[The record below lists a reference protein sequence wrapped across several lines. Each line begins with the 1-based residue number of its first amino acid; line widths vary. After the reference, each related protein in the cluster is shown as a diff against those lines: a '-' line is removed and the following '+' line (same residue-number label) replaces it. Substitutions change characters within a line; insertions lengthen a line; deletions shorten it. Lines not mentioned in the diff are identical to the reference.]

1 LSHSDSAFMTT
12 FIVVMGLL
20 AVIGLA
26 AYFIANL
33 VADSEDKMVDSEE
46 WRETSD
52 QNIKLV
58 GQVNIAGEALVPE
71 TAAVAVA
78 DAGSAATADTEKAP
92 EATSAESIYTT
103 KCMACHAAGV
113 AGAPKLGDTGAWGPR
128 IAKGME
134 TLVSNA
140 INGLNAM
147 PPKGTCTSCSDA
159 DIKMT
164 VEYMVG
170 QSQ

>member
-1 LSHSDSAFMTT
+1 MSHSDSAFMTT

-33 VADSEDKMVDSEE
+33 VADSEDKMLGSEE

-52 QNIKLV
+52 QNIKPA
-58 GQVNIAGEALVPE
+58 GQVNIAGEALAPE
-71 TAAVAVA
+71 TAVVA
-78 DAGSAATADTEKAP
+78 DAGSAAAAETETAP

-103 KCMACHAAGV
+103 KCLACHAAGV
-113 AGAPKLGDTGAWGPR
+113 AGAPKLGDTDAWAPR

-134 TLVSNA
+134 TMVSNA
-140 INGLNAM
+140 ITGLNAM
-147 PPKGTCTSCSDA
+147 PPKGTCMSCSDA

-164 VEYMVG
+164 VEYMVE

>member
-1 LSHSDSAFMTT
+1 MSHSDSAFMTT

-33 VADSEDKMVDSEE
+33 VADSEDKMLGSEE

-52 QNIKLV
+52 QNIKPA
-58 GQVNIAGEALVPE
+58 GQVNIAGEALAPE
-71 TAAVAVA
+71 TAVVA
-78 DAGSAATADTEKAP
+78 DAGSAAAAETETAP

-103 KCMACHAAGV
+103 KCLACHAAGV
-113 AGAPKLGDTGAWGPR
+113 AGAPKLGDTDAWAPR

-134 TLVSNA
+134 TMVSNA
-140 INGLNAM
+140 ITGLNAM
-147 PPKGTCTSCSDA
+147 PPKGNCMSCSDA

-164 VEYMVG
+164 VEYMVE

>member
-1 LSHSDSAFMTT
+1 MSHSDSAFMTT

-33 VADSEDKMVDSEE
+33 VADSEDKMLSSEE

-52 QNIKLV
+52 QNIKPA
-58 GQVNIAGEALVPE
+58 GQVNIAGEALAPE
-71 TAAVAVA
+71 TAVVA
-78 DAGSAATADTEKAP
+78 DAGSAAAAETETAP

-103 KCMACHAAGV
+103 KCLACHAAGV
-113 AGAPKLGDTGAWGPR
+113 AGAPKLGDTDAWAPR

-134 TLVSNA
+134 TMVSNA
-140 INGLNAM
+140 ITGLNAM
-147 PPKGTCTSCSDA
+147 PPKGTCMSCSDA

-164 VEYMVG
+164 VEYMVE

>member
-1 LSHSDSAFMTT
+1 MTT

-33 VADSEDKMVDSEE
+33 VADSEDKMLSSEE

-52 QNIKLV
+52 QNIKPA
-58 GQVNIAGEALVPE
+58 GQVNIAGEALAPE
-71 TAAVAVA
+71 TAVVA
-78 DAGSAATADTEKAP
+78 DAGSAAAAETETAP

-103 KCMACHAAGV
+103 KCLACHAAGV
-113 AGAPKLGDTGAWGPR
+113 AGAPKLGDTDAWAPR

-134 TLVSNA
+134 TMVSNA
-140 INGLNAM
+140 ITGLNAM
-147 PPKGTCTSCSDA
+147 PPKGTCMSCSDA

-164 VEYMVG
+164 VEYMVE

>member
-1 LSHSDSAFMTT
+1 MTT

-33 VADSEDKMVDSEE
+33 VADSEDKMLGSEE

-52 QNIKLV
+52 QNIKPA
-58 GQVNIAGEALVPE
+58 GQVNIAGEALAPE
-71 TAAVAVA
+71 TAVVA
-78 DAGSAATADTEKAP
+78 DAGSAAAAETETAP

-103 KCMACHAAGV
+103 KCLACHAAGV
-113 AGAPKLGDTGAWGPR
+113 AGAPKLGDTDAWAPR

-134 TLVSNA
+134 TMVSNA
-140 INGLNAM
+140 ITGLNAM
-147 PPKGTCTSCSDA
+147 PPKGTCMSCSDA

-164 VEYMVG
+164 VEYMVE

>member
-1 LSHSDSAFMTT
+1 MSHSDSAFMTT

-33 VADSEDKMVDSEE
+33 VADSEDKMLGSEE

-52 QNIKLV
+52 QNIKPA
-58 GQVNIAGEALVPE
+58 GQVNIAGEALAPE
-71 TAAVAVA
+71 TAVVA
-78 DAGSAATADTEKAP
+78 DAGSAAAAETETAP
-92 EATSAESIYTT
+92 EATSAVSIYTT
-103 KCMACHAAGV
+103 KCLACHAAGV
-113 AGAPKLGDTGAWGPR
+113 AGAPKLGDTDAWAPR

-134 TLVSNA
+134 TMVSNA
-140 INGLNAM
+140 ITGLNAM
-147 PPKGTCTSCSDA
+147 PPKGTCMSCSDA

-164 VEYMVG
+164 VEYMVE